1 MRLQA
6 LALGIRS
13 GAYIWYAL
21 GILIAF
27 AVWEAAASALGQYRL
42 PSSALIAPKF
52 FVLLTESQAL
62 SFQGGGDD
70 GYWPH
75 LLHTIVFTIGASAIG
90 VVTGVLFALAVA
102 RSAAIRAIAEVP
114 IELLRTIPPL
124 AAIPFILVWVGPGNV
139 AQVMMVGYYIFVM
152 IVITTLNAVSN
163 INPVLPTFAATLGA
177 SRNRIFLTVILPAL
191 VPAIVG
197 GLRVAVGIAWGVQ
210 IVAELMGGKFGMG
223 RVFSAMISFQALD
236 AIIVGIIWISLVAA
250 LVDLALVLLLR
261 RITRWAPTLG

>member
-1 MRLQA
+1 
-6 LALGIRS
+6 
-13 GAYIWYAL
+13 
-21 GILIAF
+21 
-27 AVWEAAASALGQYRL
+27 
-42 PSSALIAPKF
+42 
-52 FVLLTESQAL
+52 
-62 SFQGGGDD
+62 
-70 GYWPH
+70 
-75 LLHTIVFTIGASAIG
+75 
-90 VVTGVLFALAVA
+90 
-102 RSAAIRAIAEVP
+102 
-114 IELLRTIPPL
+114 
-124 AAIPFILVWVGPGNV
+124 
-139 AQVMMVGYYIFVM
+139 MVGCCIFVM

-210 IVAELMGGKFGMG
+210 IVSELMGGKFGMG

-261 RITRWAPTLG
+261 RITRWAPSLD